1 MEQSIAMF
9 ARAGQPTELHLFA
22 DTDHFMFAES
32 NTRVYSVVRD
42 WLTRYFS
49 VEVAPSGTHG

>member
-1 MEQSIAMF
+1 MSEQRVSF
-9 ARAGQPTELHLFA
+9 KSA

-42 WLTRYFS
+42 WLTQYFS
-49 VEVAPSGTHG
+49 VKVAPSGMHG

>member
-1 MEQSIAMF
+1 
-9 ARAGQPTELHLFA
+9 
-22 DTDHFMFAES
+22 MFAES

-42 WLTRYFS
+42 WLTQYFP